1 MSPRNLEALAR
12 TRLSTN
18 FILRDFLYS
27 TSSAALNLSNAPGD
41 QGMVIRAGMAL
52 CEQVLEPLLEKFG
65 TFAITFGY
73 QCREGIEAEM
83 SAASRAYNRHSSNP
97 HQWDRGTFGSDVYAR
112 VDILPFAVEDGKIP
126 KAHYAHWAMHHLD
139 IDLLM
144 QWTRS
149 NVFCISIGP
158 KPRRVWVEWGDPRRG
173 EPKQRVYMGADY
185 WQRVYPSLPEADRPR
200 FGPSHTGGA
209 MRWRTPA

>member
-1 MSPRNLEALAR
+1 MSPRNLETLAK
-12 TRLSTN
+12 TRLSPN

-27 TSSAALNLSNAPGD
+27 TSSAARNFSNAPED
-41 QGMVIRAGMAL
+41 PGMVIRSGKSL
-52 CEQVLEPLLEKFG
+52 CEKVLEPLLKQFG

-73 QCREGIEAEM
+73 QCREGIEAGM
-83 SAASRAYNRHSSNP
+83 SAASRAYSRHSSNP
-97 HQWDRGTFGSDVYAR
+97 HQWDRGTFASEVYAR
-112 VDILPFAVEDGKIP
+112 VDILPFAVEDNEIS
-126 KAHYAHWAMHHLD
+126 KAQYAHWAMHHLD

-149 NVFCISIGP
+149 NVFCITIGP
-158 KPRRVWVEWGDPRRG
+158 KPRRVWVEWGEPRRG

-185 WQRVYPSLPEADRPR
+185 WQCVYPSLPEDERPR